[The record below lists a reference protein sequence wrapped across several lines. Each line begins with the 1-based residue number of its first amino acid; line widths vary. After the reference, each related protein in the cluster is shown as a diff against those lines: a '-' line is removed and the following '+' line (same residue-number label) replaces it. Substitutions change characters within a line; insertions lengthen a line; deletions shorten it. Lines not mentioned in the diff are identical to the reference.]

1 MGQGFEV
8 EKVMTGV
15 DEQGAIE
22 WKERWIVVRS
32 DRHAKKQQ
40 TGFLKHLEKAEKA
53 VKATRPKATESRAD
67 WERRL
72 NKILLEQ
79 VVSEFLTVHVPETT
93 RIQKHY

>member
-32 DRHAKKQQ
+32 DRSC
-40 TGFLKHLEKAEKA
+40 EKATNGFFKA
-53 VKATRPKATESRAD
+53 FREGGKSRESHAAQGDGKSGGLGATFK
-67 WERRL
+67 
-72 NKILLEQ
+72 
-79 VVSEFLTVHVPETT
+79 
-93 RIQKHY
+93 